1 MSNPLDP
8 FGWFKGTTD
17 SLGKI
22 GSTASPWIDRWVD
35 ATTWWADTD
44 NWAQLVNDPMQPLEL
59 ILVELADGIT
69 RQFSGRTV
77 RLRRGTDETRL
88 VIGSMRVERTAGSA
102 SVTKVRARADVLDV
116 ALGGRQLE
124 AVDIVANEVTLAPG
138 VPTRLIARDIDLTVK
153 VRADE
158 IIAWVHENDT
168 SGWTFALDESGHL
181 AARRPGWRASV
192 LVQPTIRA
200 GSVRFDLRGV
210 SYDGLAAQ
218 DEGLPSW
225 WRRARRA
232 PVPGWLTIGHEIE
245 VPMPPG
251 RVLRGGWWDGEQATL
266 QFHLDEHSEALDLR
280 RLRSSV
286 KRDDA
291 VFTFDE

>member
-8 FGWFKGTTD
+8 FGWFKATTD
-17 SLGKI
+17 SLGKV

-77 RLRRGTDETRL
+77 RLRRGDDETKL
-88 VIGSMRVERTAGSA
+88 VIGSLRVERTAGSA

-116 ALGGRQLE
+116 RIDGRHLE
-124 AVDIVANEVTLAPG
+124 TVDVVAHEVRVAPG
-138 VPTRLIARDIDLTVK
+138 APTRIVARDIELTIK
-153 VRADE
+153 VGGEE
-158 IIAWVHENDT
+158 IIAWVHENDPD
-168 SGWTFALDESGHL
+168 GWRLALDESGFL
-181 AARRPGWRASV
+181 AARRPGWRGTA

-200 GSVRFDLRGV
+200 GRVRFDLRGV
-210 SYDGLAAQ
+210 TYDGGRRTRRATF
-218 DEGLPSW
+218 PSW
-225 WRRARRA
+225 LAF
-232 PVPGWLTIGHEIE
+232 GHEIE
-245 VPMPPG
+245 VPLPDG
-251 RVLRGGWWDGEQATL
+251 RELRGGWWDGESATL
-266 QFHLDEHSEALDLR
+266 QFHLEEHAEALDLR

-286 KRDDA
+286 RSDDA
-291 VFTFDE
+291 VFTFDR